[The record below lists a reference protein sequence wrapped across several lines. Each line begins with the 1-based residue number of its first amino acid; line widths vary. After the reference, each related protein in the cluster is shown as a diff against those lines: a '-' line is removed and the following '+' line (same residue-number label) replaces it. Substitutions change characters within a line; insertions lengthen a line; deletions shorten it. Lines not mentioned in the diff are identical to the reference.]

1 MSNLT
6 ENIYNVADL
15 YIVSLKE
22 EFAKYEKPE
31 YTELFNPN
39 LFFIVEKFVIKK
51 DDGLPYFF
59 EVYTECITGR
69 DLFMNESREESQVIP
84 NIFETMEKFPNDYLN
99 EEEKQTGKITT
110 SRIFQIF
117 QEINIKSKK
126 LTKKR

>member
-6 ENIYNVADL
+6 ENVYNIADL
-15 YIVSLKE
+15 YVVKLKKE
-22 EFAKYEKPE
+22 IASQEKSEYMEF
-31 YTELFNPN
+31 FNPN

-59 EVYTECITGR
+59 EAYTECITGR
-69 DLFMNESREESQVIP
+69 DLFMNESREGSHDIP
-84 NIFETMEKFPNDYLN
+84 NVFESMEEFQEDYLN

>member
-6 ENIYNVADL
+6 ENVYNIADL
-15 YIVSLKE
+15 YVVKLKE
-22 EFAKYEKPE
+22 EMASYEKAGYME
-31 YTELFNPN
+31 FFNPN
-39 LFFIVEKFVIKK
+39 LFFIVEKFVVKK

-59 EVYTECITGR
+59 EVYMECITGR
-69 DLFMNESREESQVIP
+69 DLYMNESREETQGLP
-84 NIFETMEKFPNDYLN
+84 NVFESIEEFPNDYLY

-126 LTKKR
+126 LIKKR